1 MINSKQKS
9 VSIVIPV
16 FNEAGNIKSLYTE
29 LDGVMTNQDKEYE
42 IIFVDDCSYDDTFNI
57 LSEIFNKDKHVQIVS
72 LMGNQG
78 KAVAL
83 NAGLKYSSGDIIV
96 IMDGDGQ
103 HNPADIPQFISAIS
117 EGYDVA
123 SGWKNEDRG
132 RSRFKSAL
140 HNTVNKLLGKLMGV
154 KMKYFGVAMKAYKT
168 GVAQRM
174 ELSGDLHRF
183 AGALIYYKGI
193 KIKEIPINIR
203 AREKGVSKY
212 SFGTIVGKVFL
223 DVILIKFLT
232 KYSKTPFRIFGP
244 IGFLFS
250 TLGVLGVGYVAI
262 NKYFFGIS
270 AFHDTALLILSAIGI
285 TIGIQFIF
293 FGLMSEMISRIYY
306 TSNNKYFY
314 TLKEHLKH

>member
-1 MINSKQKS
+1 
-9 VSIVIPV
+9 
-16 FNEAGNIKSLYTE
+16 
-29 LDGVMTNQDKEYE
+29 
-42 IIFVDDCSYDDTFNI
+42 
-57 LSEIFNKDKHVQIVS
+57 
-72 LMGNQG
+72 
-78 KAVAL
+78 
-83 NAGLKYSSGDIIV
+83 
-96 IMDGDGQ
+96 
-103 HNPADIPQFISAIS
+103 
-117 EGYDVA
+117 
-123 SGWKNEDRG
+123 
-132 RSRFKSAL
+132 
-140 HNTVNKLLGKLMGV
+140 MGV